1 MEKIQRALELSRLQ
15 RAAADEPREADVPQR
30 SSSTRPELVTNQV
43 RSEQKNIQRFPV
55 DRRKLRAQR
64 VAFSDESTAAARAY
78 RMLRA
83 QVLQRA
89 RSSGLRVLGVV
100 SAASGEGKTLTA
112 VNFAISLAAEPN
124 HRVTLVDLDLR
135 HPSIARTL
143 GITPERGLETWLC
156 DPSDTPPPLCELEGI
171 PRLQVVPTLVPV
183 AGSSETLAGARAR
196 SLFDQLK
203 AHDDSRVVIVDL
215 SPALLSDDV
224 LTIAPLIDGFLFVIT
239 EGRTRRDDI
248 ARVFELLGRNRVVG
262 TVLNGSSSSEQR
274 AY

>member
-1 MEKIQRALELSRLQ
+1 
-15 RAAADEPREADVPQR
+15 
-30 SSSTRPELVTNQV
+30 
-43 RSEQKNIQRFPV
+43 
-55 DRRKLRAQR
+55 
-64 VAFSDESTAAARAY
+64 
-78 RMLRA
+78 
-83 QVLQRA
+83 
-89 RSSGLRVLGVV
+89 
-100 SAASGEGKTLTA
+100 
-112 VNFAISLAAEPN
+112 
-124 HRVTLVDLDLR
+124 
-135 HPSIARTL
+135 
-143 GITPERGLETWLC
+143 
-156 DPSDTPPPLCELEGI
+156 
-171 PRLQVVPTLVPV
+171 VPV